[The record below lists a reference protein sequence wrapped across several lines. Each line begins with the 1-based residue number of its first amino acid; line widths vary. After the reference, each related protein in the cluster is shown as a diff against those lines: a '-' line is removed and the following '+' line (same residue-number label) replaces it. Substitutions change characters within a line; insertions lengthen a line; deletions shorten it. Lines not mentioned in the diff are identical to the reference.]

1 MKSEKTALKKLKKGQ
16 KRFSINFKRIGQ
28 FISKPRKVFAEIE
41 TENSKKADW
50 KTPILVVAVIILLAG
65 LLSVSNSSSST
76 SSRSGENSS
85 TGNLNFNGGGMTGGN
100 GPGGMGPMGMQMQ
113 ATSEDDEESNV
124 TDEQTNGNS
133 STFITSLLSALG
145 NTIGFI
151 LTWLCLGSLVNLFSI
166 SLGGQGN
173 TKMASVFTA
182 WACIPFGIRAIMQ
195 IIYVLATGA
204 SINAVG
210 LSGFITTTETN
221 ILIFAQKILAQID
234 IYLIWL
240 AILLTSGIY
249 ILTKLDNKKSIIIA
263 FSSILIVISI
273 IGLFGL
279 GFEKLASIE
288 VNSSLLNNLIR

>member
-1 MKSEKTALKKLKKGQ
+1 
-16 KRFSINFKRIGQ
+16 
-28 FISKPRKVFAEIE
+28 
-41 TENSKKADW
+41 
-50 KTPILVVAVIILLAG
+50 
-65 LLSVSNSSSST
+65 
-76 SSRSGENSS
+76 
-85 TGNLNFNGGGMTGGN
+85 
-100 GPGGMGPMGMQMQ
+100 
-113 ATSEDDEESNV
+113 
-124 TDEQTNGNS
+124 
-133 STFITSLLSALG
+133 
-145 NTIGFI
+145 
-151 LTWLCLGSLVNLFSI
+151 
-166 SLGGQGN
+166 
-173 TKMASVFTA
+173 
-182 WACIPFGIRAIMQ
+182 MQ